1 MDPDRNEQRRT
12 PLWLALELRAEGAG
26 IAGSVRDELG
36 AEHPFTGWLE
46 LLSLLEAAR
55 LRSNRV
61 T

>member
-1 MDPDRNEQRRT
+1 
-12 PLWLALELRAEGAG
+12 LALELRSEGAG

-55 LRSNRV
+55 IRSNRV